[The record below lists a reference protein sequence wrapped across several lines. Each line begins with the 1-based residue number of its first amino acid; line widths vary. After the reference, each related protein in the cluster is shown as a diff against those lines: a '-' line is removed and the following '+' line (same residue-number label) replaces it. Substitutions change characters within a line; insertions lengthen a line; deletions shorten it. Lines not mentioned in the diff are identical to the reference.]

1 MTDVLSKW
9 VTDYRAAW
17 DSNDPDDIAAL
28 FTEDAVYYNEP
39 FTAPS
44 RGREAIVQNWLDN
57 ADQPGDTTFEWKP
70 VVETDEVG
78 IVQGVTSYPH
88 TIYSNLWVIRFDD
101 DGRATEF
108 TDWWMEQGKPEEA
121 DERE

>member
-1 MTDVLSKW
+1 MTDVLTKW

-28 FTEDAVYYNEP
+28 FTEDALYYTEP
-39 FTAPS
+39 FTEPS

-78 IVQGVTSYPH
+78 IIQAVTSYPH

-108 TDWWMEQGKPEEA
+108 TDWWMEQGKAE
-121 DERE
+121 